1 MIQSQFA
8 LYLHPSGGFHVL
20 FSIDL
25 HKDNC
30 LITTIND
37 AGELVRQERLPNV
50 PEIILAYFA
59 ALGGSHNTVVEST
72 TGWYWLSDLLE
83 AHGI

>member
-1 MIQSQFA
+1 MF
-8 LYLHPSGGFHVL
+8 YSG
-20 FSIDL
+20 IDL

-37 AGELVRQERLPNV
+37 GGELVRQERLPNV

-59 ALGGSHNTVVEST
+59 TLGGSHNTVNTRRLLHRFRST
-72 TGWYWLSDLLE
+72 V
-83 AHGI
+83 